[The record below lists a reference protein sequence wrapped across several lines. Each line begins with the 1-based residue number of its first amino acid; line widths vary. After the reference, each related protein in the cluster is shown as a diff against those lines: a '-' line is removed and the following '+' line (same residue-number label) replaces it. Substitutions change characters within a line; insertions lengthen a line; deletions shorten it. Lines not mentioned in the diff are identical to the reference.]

1 MLTTMSAAVMLRT
14 VYIGHSLYVS
24 SLYPSFSARCRS
36 DMSEAQRKNEF
47 GRHLWALKDP
57 AKYTRMFLK
66 ILYIYI
72 IFYYSAVVCIKFA
85 MWVFFQQDMTQL
97 IC

>member
-1 MLTTMSAAVMLRT
+1 MLTTVCAAIMLRT
-14 VYIGHSLYVS
+14 VHIGHSLFVI
-24 SLYPSFSARCRS
+24 SLYPSYSARCRS
-36 DMSEAQRKNEF
+36 DSSEAQRKNEF

-72 IFYYSAVVCIKFA
+72 IFYYAAVVCIKFA
-85 MWVFFQQDMTQL
+85 M
-97 IC
+97 